1 MFLSEIP
8 QGHAIAIDH
17 HPVPVR
23 GSRAGGAQISA
34 LGLAICILCLI
45 VYLKPDPPG
54 ADER

>member
-1 MFLSEIP
+1 MRLRSITTRCLF
-8 QGHAIAIDH
+8 AA
-17 HPVPVR
+17 
-23 GSRAGGAQISA
+23 AGLVALKFPL